1 MNNLIKGKI
10 LSSCCNTQDYCF
22 FFVGLMYNYNR
33 LSWVFLHD
41 LSAGCTLVK
50 HSMVCVVCLSF
61 LRHRHNM
68 ILLSFSASP
77 INKLCFSPYVSI
89 IFFSFSFTL
98 WFFEVELARLPLTL
112 SFLSVHSPPST
123 PIQNPPHA
131 NLTTAYCL
139 CECSYCGLPRPDEAE
154 APFLLVSLPLNAD
167 TCWLL
172 IMHIFLRC

>member
-50 HSMVCVVCLSF
+50 LSMVCVVCLSF

-123 PIQNPPHA
+123 PIQPPLPMPTLPQQIA
-131 NLTTAYCL
+131 CVNALIVGCQGPMKQRPRFCSCL
-139 CECSYCGLPRPDEAE
+139 CL
-154 APFLLVSLPLNAD
+154 
-167 TCWLL
+167 
-172 IMHIFLRC
+172 